1 LRMNEF
7 KGASC
12 YITRVHTLIN
22 QLMKNRGLS
31 EHKVVENRLRLL
43 IDTFENV
50 VCKIEKSKDLT
61 ELTIYEL
68 VGSLLA
74 HEQRKKLKK
83 KKSLEIAL

>member
-1 LRMNEF
+1 MNEF

-12 YITRVHTLIN
+12 YITSVHTLIN
-22 QLMKNRGLS
+22 QLMKNRGLL
-31 EHKVVENRLRLL
+31 EHKVVENRLMLL

-74 HEQRKKLKK
+74 HEQRK
-83 KKSLEIAL
+83 I